1 MRWKLIAAVFSVGLI
16 FGGGYFTW
24 LQFKPA
30 ELPEGFAMSNGRLE
44 AERTDIATKI
54 PGRIREILVREGDH
68 VKAGQ
73 VLVKMDTAELEA
85 QLKEGQAAVEEV
97 KQQWRQAIA
106 LLAQRKSELV
116 FAHEQYKRSRAL
128 GKKGYTPKETVQQ
141 RLAAK
146 ITAQATVNSADAGI
160 NRAKAALGVAL
171 ARVERYKENLRDT
184 VLLAPRAGRIQYR
197 LAQPG
202 EVLGAGGRVLTLLD
216 FSDVYMTIFLP
227 TKDIGKLEIGAE
239 ARIIPDAASQYVIPA
254 TVSFVASDAQFTP
267 KYVETRSEREKLMFR
282 VKVRLPQEVLKRYAR
297 RVKAGITG
305 VAYVKTAVNAQWP
318 DHLLVKLPEVES
330 PAVKTKGPIEG
341 PIEGK
346 GK

>member
-16 FGGGYFTW
+16 FGGGYFIW
-24 LQFKPA
+24 LEFKPA
-30 ELPEGFAMSNGRLE
+30 ELPKGFAMSNGRLE

-54 PGRIREILVREGDH
+54 PGRIRDILVREGDH

-85 QLKEGQAAVEEV
+85 QLKEGPAAVEEV
-97 KQQWRQAIA
+97 RQQWRQAIA

-146 ITAQATVNSADAGI
+146 ITAQAAVNSASAGI
-160 NRAKAALGVAL
+160 NRAKAALGAAQ
-171 ARVERYKENLRDT
+171 ARVERYKENLRDA
-184 VLLAPRAGRIQYR
+184 VLIAPRAGRIQYR

-202 EVLGAGGRVLTLLD
+202 EVLGAGGRVLTSLD
-216 FSDVYMTIFLP
+216 FTDVYMTIFLP

-305 VAYVKTAVNAQWP
+305 VAYVKTMANAQWP
-318 DHLLVKLPEVES
+318 DHLLVKLPAVES
-330 PAVKTKGPIEG
+330 PIESN
-341 PIEGK
+341 GK
-346 GK
+346 